1 MDTDG
6 IYCCPQCARIMPI
19 EHVSRNFVVTYRCE
33 SRNFVV
39 TYRCERCDQRLIVD
53 RRSVPAIPDLLR

>member
-33 SRNFVV
+33 
-39 TYRCERCDQRLIVD
+39 RCDQRLIVD